1 MSTEPKISDAEL
13 VVKANEIMQRA
24 VGEVLALV
32 ALHVPTS
39 DDPGEEVLVAGA
51 VGPRNGFA
59 YTEEEVA
66 EIFRLTPR
74 ALADQRR
81 RGMLKG
87 SYSRVGRNVFY
98 TPEHVKTILE
108 LFSCDPRSK
117 AAKKGGRK

>member
-1 MSTEPKISDAEL
+1 MSTGAKISDPEF
-13 VVKANEIMQRA
+13 VVKVNEIMQRA

-39 DDPGEEVLVAGA
+39 DDPGEEVEVTGV

-59 YTEEEVA
+59 YTEEEAA

-81 RGMLKG
+81 KGMLRG
-87 SYSRVGRNVFY
+87 NYSRIGRNVFY
-98 TPEHVKTILE
+98 TPAHVKAILE
-108 LFSCDPRSK
+108 LFSFVPRSK
-117 AAKKGGRK
+117 VVKRGGK